1 MEIFNKRHLAEIIAD
16 KRTVVPNSTSPEKA
30 TGLQMVLN
38 DAFGQGNVAVEVM
51 RSLAAGYD
59 ETDLPD
65 AREVATQKS
74 LYFQEQ
80 LGAGTVTAGADTVF
94 RIKEDGK
101 WVNLSKLERL
111 GRELTPQEIMAQY
124 EALFNVLC
132 DSENG
137 AGEMMWDV
145 SLAITNGG
153 TESFNERIYIQY
165 EPIDKELFEGFFW
178 EAVDS
183 GMIYKSNSRMAM
195 IELLAASGA
204 VKHMAFLGKGGEL
217 KRMVREPN
225 QELLKLA
232 ITDVVTTMPTAY
244 LNGLTIDS
252 RVF

>member
-1 MEIFNKRHLAEIIAD
+1 MEIFNKKHLASIIAD
-16 KRTVVPNSTSPEKA
+16 KRTVYPNSTSAQKA
-30 TGLQMVLN
+30 EGLQMVLN
-38 DAFGQGNVAVEVM
+38 EAFGQGSVAVEVV
-51 RSLAAGYD
+51 RALAADYE
-59 ETDLPD
+59 ETDLPN

-74 LYFQEQ
+74 VYFQEQ

-94 RIKEDGK
+94 RIKKDGK

-111 GRELTPQEIMAQY
+111 GRELTQQETMAQY
-124 EALFNVLC
+124 ESLFNVLC
-132 DSENG
+132 NPENG
-137 AGEMMWDV
+137 VGEMMWDV

-153 TESFNERIYIQY
+153 TDTFNERIYIQY

-195 IELLAASGA
+195 VEMLAVSGA
-204 VKHMAFLGKGGEL
+204 VKNMAFLGKGGEL
-217 KRMVREPN
+217 KRMSREPN
-225 QELLKLA
+225 KELLQLA

-244 LNGLTIDS
+244 LNGLTMDN